1 MQRFEECLLST
12 RPVLVEYYATWSESC
27 KLMDEELQQVKNW
40 AGERVMVMKKDI
52 EEYSE
57 LIERYAI
64 HSIPTLLLF
73 KEGKIIWRKN
83 GFAPARDILEQLTAT
98 LV

>member
-1 MQRFEECLLST
+1 MENFEEFLLST
-12 RPVLVEYYATWSESC
+12 RPVLVEFYADWSESC
-27 KLMDEELQQVKNW
+27 TLMDEELQLVKEW
-40 AGERVMVMKKDI
+40 AGERVIVMKKDV
-52 EEYSE
+52 EEYAE

-64 HSIPTLLLF
+64 RSIPTLLLF

-83 GFAPARDILEQLTAT
+83 GFAPAREIMEQLTAV